1 MKIQMMCKAIGN
13 EERARL
19 IVCLAKQHTVS
30 QLRAQCHLS
39 QSALSQH
46 LRILRDARIV
56 RTKRVGT
63 HIYYVVVHRT
73 ALRIARL
80 LINTK

>member
-1 MKIQMMCKAIGN
+1 MSVHVLCKAIGN

-19 IVCLAKQHTVS
+19 IVCLAKPHTVS
-30 QLRAQCHLS
+30 QLLSMCHMS

-46 LRILRDARIV
+46 LKILKDAGVVTTTRSGKHIV
-56 RTKRVGT
+56 
-63 HIYYVVVHRT
+63 YVASDRS

-80 LINTK
+80 LINY